1 MKRAVIV
8 AGASMMGV
16 VWLLNLKPA
25 PHTLSIV
32 ASSSGQAGYDPN
44 APQPPA
50 ASPSPG
56 ASPTPTPSGVSGTY
70 TGQPEDAFYG
80 TVQVRVSVSNGKIT
94 DVQPLQLPSDR
105 ARSAYISQVA
115 GPMLR
120 TEVLQAQSAR
130 IDIISGASYTSNA
143 YAQSLETALQQAN
156 MG

>member
-1 MKRAVIV
+1 MV
-8 AGASMMGV
+8 GV

-25 PHTLSIV
+25 PHGLSII

-44 APQPPA
+44 APQPAVATP
-50 ASPSPG
+50 SPSPG
-56 ASPTPTPSGVSGTY
+56 ASPTPTPSGATGTY

-80 TVQVRVSVSNGKIT
+80 TVQVRVTVSSGKIT

-120 TEVLQAQSAR
+120 TEALQAQSAR
-130 IDIISGASYTSNA
+130 IDIVSGATYTSNA
-143 YAQSLETALQQAN
+143 YAQSLETALQQAKL
-156 MG
+156 G